1 MKALIHDIQMC
12 IHAAIQQ
19 WKFCRRMR
27 QGGNPDNLPF

>member
-12 IHAAIQQ
+12 IHAAIAQ

-27 QGGNPDNLPF
+27 QGGNPDDYYF